1 MLQGAVNLVALLTIP
16 PKGRNEEQD
25 NQFMETLIGAI
36 EISPNDFAGTVMDKI
51 GANRK
56 IYVADLCIRQ
66 DARRIGV
73 ASSLLRY
80 VELFAIQNQY
90 EEIYLHVEVDNAIA
104 RSLYIKNGYSEIKD
118 CDWSRAFTMQRL
130 HKPPDSYVMLWKSL
144 SEYIDVTNEIPIQ

>member
-1 MLQGAVNLVALLTIP
+1 
-16 PKGRNEEQD
+16 
-25 NQFMETLIGAI
+25 METLIGAI
-36 EISPNDFAGTVMDKI
+36 EISPNDFTGTVMEKI
-51 GANRK
+51 GASRK

-90 EEIYLHVEVDNAIA
+90 EEIYLHVEYDNLIA
-104 RSLYIKNGYSEIKD
+104 RSLYIKNGYSEIVD

-144 SEYIDVTNEIPIQ
+144 SQFMDVVNETPIR

>member
-1 MLQGAVNLVALLTIP
+1 
-16 PKGRNEEQD
+16 
-25 NQFMETLIGAI
+25 METLIGAI
-36 EISPNDFAGTVMDKI
+36 EISPNDFTGTVMEKI
-51 GANRK
+51 GASRK

-80 VELFAIQNQY
+80 VEQFAIQNQY
-90 EEIYLHVEVDNAIA
+90 EEIYLHVEYDNLIA
-104 RSLYIKNGYSEIKD
+104 RSLYIKNGYSEIVD

-144 SEYIDVTNEIPIQ
+144 SQFMDVVNETPIR

>member
-1 MLQGAVNLVALLTIP
+1 
-16 PKGRNEEQD
+16 
-25 NQFMETLIGAI
+25 METLIGAI
-36 EISPNDFAGTVMDKI
+36 EISPNDFTGTVMEKI
-51 GANRK
+51 GASRK

-80 VELFAIQNQY
+80 VEQFAIQNQY
-90 EEIYLHVEVDNAIA
+90 EEIYLHVEYDNLIA
-104 RSLYIKNGYSEIKD
+104 RSLYIKNGYSEIVD

-144 SEYIDVTNEIPIQ
+144 GQFMDVVNETPIR

>member
-1 MLQGAVNLVALLTIP
+1 
-16 PKGRNEEQD
+16 
-25 NQFMETLIGAI
+25 METLIGAI
-36 EISPNDFAGTVMDKI
+36 EISPNDFTGTVMEKI
-51 GANRK
+51 GASRK

-80 VELFAIQNQY
+80 VEQFAIQNQY
-90 EEIYLHVEVDNAIA
+90 EEIYLHVEYDNLIA
-104 RSLYIKNGYSEIKD
+104 RSLYIKNGYSEIVD

-144 SEYIDVTNEIPIQ
+144 SQSMDVVKETPIR

>member
-1 MLQGAVNLVALLTIP
+1 
-16 PKGRNEEQD
+16 
-25 NQFMETLIGAI
+25 METLIGAI
-36 EISPNDFAGTVMDKI
+36 EISPNDFAGTVMEKI
-51 GANRK
+51 GASRK

-80 VELFAIQNQY
+80 VEQFAIQNQY
-90 EEIYLHVEVDNAIA
+90 EEIYLHVEFDNLIA
-104 RSLYIKNGYSEIKD
+104 RSLYIKNGYSEIVD

-144 SEYIDVTNEIPIQ
+144 SQSMDVVKEIPIR

>member
-1 MLQGAVNLVALLTIP
+1 
-16 PKGRNEEQD
+16 
-25 NQFMETLIGAI
+25 METLIGAI
-36 EISPNDFAGTVMDKI
+36 EISPNDFTGTVMEKI
-51 GANRK
+51 GASRK

-80 VELFAIQNQY
+80 VEQFAIQNQY
-90 EEIYLHVEVDNAIA
+90 EEIYLHVEYDNLIA
-104 RSLYIKNGYSEIKD
+104 RSLYIKNGYSEIVD

-144 SEYIDVTNEIPIQ
+144 SQFMGVVNETPIR